1 MQFNEV
7 LWMLFFFFNPLVFLQ
22 AEVSYNTMP
31 RTLAAEG
38 HLVKK
43 GSNDVQLDLAL
54 NCVFKETC

>member
-1 MQFNEV
+1 MKSCGCF
-7 LWMLFFFFNPLVFLQ
+7 LIFFNPLVFLQ

>member
-1 MQFNEV
+1 
-7 LWMLFFFFNPLVFLQ
+7 MLFFFLNPLVFLQ

-31 RTLAAEG
+31 RILAAEG

-54 NCVFKETC
+54 NCVFKDVLI

>member
-7 LWMLFFFFNPLVFLQ
+7 LWIFFFNPLLLQ